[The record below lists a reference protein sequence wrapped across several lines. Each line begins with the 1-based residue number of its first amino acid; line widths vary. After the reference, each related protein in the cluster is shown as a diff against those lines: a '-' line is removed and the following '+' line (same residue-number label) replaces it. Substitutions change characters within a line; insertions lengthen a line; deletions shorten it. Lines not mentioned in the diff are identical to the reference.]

1 MDTPPVTT
9 PATWRV
15 RVGTGIVLGL
25 IGTLWLVVFHGLVA
39 IGGQSQPTVRTAL
52 ASAGNDRAAADRAC
66 CRLPAVHSPG
76 GSRVMVRSLPSVPR
90 T

>member
-1 MDTPPVTT
+1 MDTSPVTT

-39 IGGQSQPTVRTAL
+39 IGGQSQPPFAL
-52 ASAGNDRAAADRAC
+52 HWLLLATIA
-66 CRLPAVHSPG
+66 LPPTCLLSLCPAHSPG
-76 GSRVMVRSLPSVPR
+76 GSPVMVRSPPSVPH